1 MTASIHHNLTLATGK
16 PGNQHHLGTKQRHD
30 RFRGTYLQL
39 LCARIELNFKNRNWV
54 WTRIENLDKDRTLL
68 YGEETP
74 VGRVQAY
81 SFGYERD
88 IFRTPPWANIGLG
101 FQFTTYGLTEE
112 MKTVYGSSPK
122 SFVMFLH
129 LRPVGNMAAHMR
141 AMHGH

>member
-1 MTASIHHNLTLATGK
+1 MIDSEE
-16 PGNQHHLGTKQRHD
+16 
-30 RFRGTYLQL
+30 
-39 LCARIELNFKNRNWV
+39 RIFNSYALESTLNFKNRNWV

-88 IFRTPPWANIGLG
+88 IFRTPPWANIGSRLSIHDVWIDRG
-101 FQFTTYGLTEE
+101 DEDGVRQQPEIVRHVPAPSTCRKHG
-112 MKTVYGSSPK
+112 
-122 SFVMFLH
+122 
-129 LRPVGNMAAHMR
+129 AHMR